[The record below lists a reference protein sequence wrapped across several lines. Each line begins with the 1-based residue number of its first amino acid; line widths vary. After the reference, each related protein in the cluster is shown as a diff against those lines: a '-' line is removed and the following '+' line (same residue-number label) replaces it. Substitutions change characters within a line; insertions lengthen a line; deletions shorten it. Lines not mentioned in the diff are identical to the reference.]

1 MLENSEGTIKNGQP
15 RETGN
20 IRYSRRIHLHQKH
33 NTMCVGHHCAH
44 ANTNDVTKTCALNW
58 RLRQTEYRFHEL
70 IVTDTT
76 SQKSERNDR

>member
-1 MLENSEGTIKNGQP
+1 MDNPEKLATYGTQDEYTYIKNTTQ
-15 RETGN
+15 
-20 IRYSRRIHLHQKH
+20 
-33 NTMCVGHHCAH
+33 CALD
-44 ANTNDVTKTCALNW
+44 TNEVTKTCALNW